1 MAVEPLF
8 SGCHESS
15 RFIKLLRLLLNQSR
29 FSTVTGIVQDSRLA
43 ASPGIVLGSGL
54 VSTMIFV
61 LVVYFVQGLGIE
73 ALIVAGAGGA
83 FGALG
88 GAAGSL
94 WHNWSVRHASADI
107 ARAEHD
113 ARHDQLTGL
122 LNRSAL
128 FAELD
133 GAFQKS
139 QSADTTMGVL
149 FLDLDRFKVIND
161 SMGHEAGDELLRI
174 VANRLRSSVRGS
186 DVVARFGGDEFVVVC
201 RDLMNEQSVIA
212 VAESILRNFAEPV
225 SLYGGAQ
232 VISTSIGVAIA
243 KPDDS
248 RRPEDLVR
256 DADAAMYKAKKARSG
271 YAVFDEEQRLLV
283 IDRLDIERDLVRA
296 LDEGQFEVYYQ
307 PIVNVDDR
315 RLYGF
320 EALVRWNHP
329 SRGLLGPGAFLGVA
343 EETGMMAAIG
353 ELVLRE
359 ACAQAAV
366 WNHLSPEAAS
376 VRMSVNV
383 AEQQLLDATF
393 PELIAE
399 VIHWAGLPAE
409 QLVLEIIEDVIVD
422 NLEGLN
428 MLREIRKLGVGLAID
443 DFGTGQ
449 SSLGY
454 VKQLDMVSIL
464 KIDKTFVD
472 EMGNGQ
478 TDRAI
483 IDAVVTMA
491 KALDLRVIAEG
502 VENEQQLKDLKD
514 SGVSIMQGYLFNQPV
529 TASVVDP
536 ASWFQSRASEGP
548 AAPKPGLTP
557 LQVSRAFANPEARQR
572 PARRV

>member
-1 MAVEPLF
+1 M
-8 SGCHESS
+8 
-15 RFIKLLRLLLNQSR
+15 
-29 FSTVTGIVQDSRLA
+29 QDSRLA

-61 LVVYFVQGLGIE
+61 LVVFFVQGLGTE

-88 GAAGSL
+88 GAAASL

-107 ARAEHD
+107 AQAEHD

-128 FAELD
+128 FTELD
-133 GAFQKS
+133 GAFQKA
-139 QSADTTMGVL
+139 QSGDTTMGVL

-174 VANRLRSSVRGS
+174 VANRLQSSVRGS

-201 RDLMNEQSVIA
+201 RDLMNEQSVVA

-307 PIVNVDDR
+307 PIVNVDAR

-329 SRGLLGPGAFLGVA
+329 TRGLLGPGAFLGVA

-366 WNHLSPEAAS
+366 WNHLSPEASS
-376 VRMSVNV
+376 VRMSVNI

-502 VENEQQLKDLKD
+502 VENEQQLKDLND
-514 SGVSIMQGYLFNQPV
+514 AGVSIMQGFLFNQPV

-536 ASWFQSRASEGP
+536 ASWFRPRASEGP

-557 LQVSRAFANPEARQR
+557 LEVSRAFANPEARHR